1 MRSLLLTIVLMMA
14 NGLWAQEILSQE
26 RWPDGSIRATRYSE
40 GDRIHFI
47 TYHENGKVK
56 EVGAFLK
63 GRRDGAWKQFTDT
76 GALLAQASFSNG
88 QRQGIWEFR
97 NAANKPLGRL
107 NFQNGVLMHS
117 EQLDEQGALVAQRTY
132 R

>member
-1 MRSLLLTIVLMMA
+1 MRSLMLTVALVMVH
-14 NGLWAQEILSQE
+14 GLWAQEILSQE
-26 RWPDGSIRATRYSE
+26 RWADGSLRATRYAE

-56 EVGAFLK
+56 EMGAFLK

-97 NAANKPLGRL
+97 TEAGKPMGRL
-107 NFQNGVLMHS
+107 NYSNGMLTHS
-117 EQLDEQGALVAQRTY
+117 EQLDEQGALVAQRDY